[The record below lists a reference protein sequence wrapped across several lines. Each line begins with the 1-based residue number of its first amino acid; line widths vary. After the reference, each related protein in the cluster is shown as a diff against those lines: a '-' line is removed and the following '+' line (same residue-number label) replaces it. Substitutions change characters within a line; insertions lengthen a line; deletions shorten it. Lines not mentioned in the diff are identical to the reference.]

1 MLSCSKKKHIGCLVK
16 IVPDREVDM
25 EEVYLKLMK
34 RMDEFPAGAME
45 SQNLLGILKLIF
57 DEEEAVLA
65 VDLSAGL
72 EELSSIAGR
81 LQRDEAK
88 LEALLEG
95 MADKGLVYARVKEG
109 KKHYSLLP
117 LVPGIFEMQFM
128 KAETNP
134 TKRKVAQLFDDYY
147 HEGWGESTFTSVRTA
162 LARVMPVEEE
172 IPRGE
177 EVLPYEKV
185 SEFIKDSSYM
195 AITNCF
201 CRHEA
206 ELLDRSCD
214 APKEVCMAFGPF
226 AEFLVDRGYARKAT
240 REDMLGALRKSEE
253 AGLVHI
259 SDNIQEK
266 INFICNCCGCCC
278 GFLGTITK
286 LGIPNAV
293 AVSRYLAA
301 VDEDLCNGCE
311 NCIDVCQVDA
321 IAMQDDIAVID
332 VNKCIGCGLC
342 VSHCPSEAIENVERE
357 DWKEPAANIV
367 ELGMAVLKERGKI

>member
-1 MLSCSKKKHIGCLVK
+1 MEDVHI
-16 IVPDREVDM
+16 R
-25 EEVYLKLMK
+25 LMK
-34 RMDEFPAGAME
+34 RMDEFPAGAPE
-45 SQNLLGILKLIF
+45 SENLLGILQLIF
-57 DEEEAVLA
+57 DEDEAELA
-65 VDLSAGL
+65 VNLSSGL
-72 EELSSIAGR
+72 EELDSIAAR
-81 LQRDEAK
+81 LDRDEAE
-88 LEALLEG
+88 LETLLEG
-95 MADKGLVYARVKEG
+95 MADKGLVYAKEKEG
-109 KKHYSLLP
+109 KKYFNLLP

-128 KAETNP
+128 KAETTP
-134 TKRKVAQLFDDYY
+134 TKRKIAELFDNYY
-147 HEGWGESTFTSVRTA
+147 HEGWGEQTFTSVRTA
-162 LARVMPVEEE
+162 LARVMVIEEE
-172 IPRGE
+172 VPRGE
-177 EVLPYEKV
+177 EILPYEKV
-185 SEFIKDSSYM
+185 SEFIKDSTYM

-206 ELLDRSCD
+206 ELLDRSCG

-226 AEFLVDRGYARKAT
+226 AEYLVNRGYARKASVD
-240 REDMLGALRKSEE
+240 DMLEALKISEE

-293 AVSRYLAA
+293 AASRYLAK

-311 NCIDVCQVDA
+311 SCIEVCQVDA

-332 VNKCIGCGLC
+332 MNKCIGCGLC
-342 VSHCPSEAIENVERE
+342 VSHCPSEAMEIIARE

-367 ELGMAVLKERGKI
+367 ELGVSILKERGRI